1 MNDPAKYLDAVARP
15 GQSVNNLFNFLGIE
29 VVSMDD
35 DKTVLRL
42 TPRAETLQG
51 GNVLA
56 GGVIATLLD
65 ETMAHAVLRTL
76 APGQATATVEMS
88 ARYFNPVPAS
98 AVDGPPLVCEAQV
111 VRRGQRIAFAEAEI
125 RDHQGSTVARCSA
138 CFVIR

>member
-1 MNDPAKYLDAVARP
+1 MNDPAAYLEAVSRP

-29 VVSMDD
+29 VVGMDD
-35 DKTVLRL
+35 EKTVLRL

-56 GGVIATLLD
+56 GGIMATLLD

-76 APGQATATVEMS
+76 KPGQTTATVEMS
-88 ARYFNPVPAS
+88 TRFFNPVTAS

-111 VRRGQRIAFAEAEI
+111 VRKGQRIAFAEAEI